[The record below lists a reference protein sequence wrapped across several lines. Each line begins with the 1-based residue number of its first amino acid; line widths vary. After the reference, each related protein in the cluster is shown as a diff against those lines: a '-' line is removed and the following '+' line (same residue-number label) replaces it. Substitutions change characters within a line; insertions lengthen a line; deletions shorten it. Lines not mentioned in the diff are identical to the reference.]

1 MIGDSEPTGRRTDDE
16 WCNNHSRKGMNSEWE
31 ESERTA
37 VQGRDEREM
46 KGRQRLKDVTTHGP
60 GRMLYEG
67 G

>member
-1 MIGDSEPTGRRTDDE
+1 
-16 WCNNHSRKGMNSEWE
+16 MNSEWE